1 MYDGGAMHDASDATE
16 KRPAVGELCQA
27 CGELYQTV
35 YMVPDAVWD
44 QIAGG
49 ANLLCLMCADRRAR
63 KLGIRL
69 YWEAEVD
76 EYPRDFRRRL
86 QKAIAEH
93 RPVLERLADGD
104 TSWTAETHGTA
115 NDVITAVVPHEQP

>member
-1 MYDGGAMHDASDATE
+1 MMYDGGAVHDATSGETE

-27 CGELYQTV
+27 CGDLYQTV
-35 YMVPDAVWD
+35 YMVPDEVWD

-63 KLGIRL
+63 KLGIEL
-69 YWEAEVD
+69 YWEAEVG
-76 EYPRDFRRRL
+76 EYPRDFRRRI

-93 RPVLERLADGD
+93 GPLLDRLGD
-104 TSWTAETHGTA
+104 T
-115 NDVITAVVPHEQP
+115 